1 MNFHVWL
8 KIFAT
13 LQGAGKVYGQYGD
26 LNGCPQYGSEEFKN
40 LVLDK
45 IEGLTENYEKLK
57 VENMELKDLI
67 LKIFSWKEK
76 STTTMEETKIRVQR
90 VSSELAVTKSD
101 IQWKHE
107 EIENSN
113 IRTKEKFLSV
123 DMQILYLREQIS
135 DLQEGSIVIP
145 TAEQEYSSEPEEY
158 VPKEA
163 NIENVIVQDVI
174 EEEID
179 FNQGVISSQ
188 RIDFEDNSAMKIES
202 LNNTENSG
210 SNCIDD
216 RSKNVHVNNIL
227 NFGSGETIPEWTL
240 NCQNTGKPG
249 TASGTAPHF
258 SRCKNWWCYTGGRG
272 SISTVLHGSGRGK
285 LDYGICFGKFSHN
298 QVKVYVNEER
308 VSTAFGSNNDT
319 SIVIAFDYHDQS
331 ILKIE
336 EYGHSTIQFN
346 SFEVVKCY
354 N

>member
-1 MNFHVWL
+1 M
-8 KIFAT
+8 
-13 LQGAGKVYGQYGD
+13 G
-26 LNGCPQYGSEEFKN
+26 
-40 LVLDK
+40 
-45 IEGLTENYEKLK
+45 KLK
-57 VENMELKDLI
+57 LENMELKDLI

-76 STTTMEETKIRVQR
+76 SKIRVQR

-135 DLQEGSIVIP
+135 DLQKGPIVIP
-145 TAEQEYSSEPEEY
+145 TAQQESSSEPEEY
-158 VPKEA
+158 VPNEP
-163 NIENVIVQDVI
+163 NIENVIVQNVI
-174 EEEID
+174 EDAVDLD

-202 LNNTENSG
+202 LGNNTENSDN
-210 SNCIDD
+210 NCIDD

-227 NFGSGETIPEWTL
+227 NFGSGESIPEWTL

-249 TASGTAPHF
+249 TAKSTAPHF

-272 SISTVLHGSGRGK
+272 SISTILHGSGRGK

-298 QVKVYVNEER
+298 QVKVFVNEER

-319 SIVIAFDYHDQS
+319 SIVIAFDCHDQS